1 MYVPD
6 YVYTVF
12 VGIISHVDQSK
23 GYGTQYITFIKKNGT
38 CLFLILSILP
48 YS

>member
-23 GYGTQYITFIKKNGT
+23 GYGTQYITFIKKKVQKCN
-38 CLFLILSILP
+38 LIVYLILN
-48 YS
+48 